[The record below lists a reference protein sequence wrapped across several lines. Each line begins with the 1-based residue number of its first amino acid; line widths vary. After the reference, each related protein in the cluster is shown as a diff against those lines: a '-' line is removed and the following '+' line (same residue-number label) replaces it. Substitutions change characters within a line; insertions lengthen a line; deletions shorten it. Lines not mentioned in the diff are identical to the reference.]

1 MMDCLYFT
9 FLESERRSR
18 GCEEEKGTKQDCG
31 NKMSKTKERT
41 D

>member
-1 MMDCLYFT
+1 MCLYFA

-18 GCEEEKGTKQDCG
+18 GCTEEKGTKQDCG
-31 NKMSKTKERT
+31 NKMSKTKEGA